1 MCRVFIAILLLI
13 TFISPFDLSFL
24 FYMSLF
30 MRLSAHPL
38 SCPLK
43 LLSSVT
49 YVWQRPIIKIALF
62 GLLGVLNIYSQAALA
77 ASTVKSPNIKAPI
90 ASTVKNKS
98 AIQSKTGSTK
108 SVPAKQVSSK
118 SVQKKPVNTIRT
130 PVKPVIKSTILNP
143 TAGLKLINLKS
154 DEVSAEDGADEL
166 DDIAAVV
173 DQTDDWIDEAPD
185 TTAIINNANVKR
197 PTTPP
202 IINTDIPDSVA
213 QVSLN
218 AISPETLKTF
228 VSVVDLIRREYVEP
242 VNDEVLF
249 NNAMSG
255 MLTNLDSHAEF
266 LDAAAYEN
274 LRAFTEGDVGDIGI
288 KADYD
293 SKLGYWVITDV
304 KNNSSADKKGITIG
318 DYLHQIDEFK
328 LDESKLS
335 NDIQQLLTGVA
346 GTQVDVITSK
356 AGRRKHSSTLQRNN
370 MHSQAIETRLVNG
383 IAIVRLPAFQNNSRE
398 QILKSLTDLN
408 APVTAILLDVRDN
421 PGGVLTSAVQVASLF
436 MEDTKVVQVKG
447 RQRET
452 STLTTRGSAVLKPL
466 PLMILQ
472 NRYSASAAEVLASSL
487 QTQKRA
493 TIVGE
498 VSYGKGSV
506 QSVIPLNNEQAI
518 KLTVAHYLTATGKQ
532 IEKIGVQ
539 PDVRLS
545 GNEQGW
551 EQQALALLR
560 KQISSSGIRLVQGD
574 AKSINSKN
582 IDSKS
587 IDHKNNEAKS
597 SVIIDK

>member
-1 MCRVFIAILLLI
+1 
-13 TFISPFDLSFL
+13 
-24 FYMSLF
+24 

-43 LLSSVT
+43 LSSSVT
-49 YVWQRPIIKIALF
+49 SVWQRPVIKIALF
-62 GLLGVLNIYSQAALA
+62 GLLGVLSIYFSIYSQTALA
-77 ASTVKSPNIKAPI
+77 AIPVKLPHSKMATTSVI
-90 ASTVKNKS
+90 KNKS
-98 AIQSKTGSTK
+98 STQSKIRSTK
-108 SVPAKQVSSK
+108 NVPVKQVSTR
-118 SVQKKPVNTIRT
+118 SVQKKSANIIAT
-130 PVKPVIKSTILNP
+130 PIKPVTKPVVHNS

-154 DEVSAEDGADEL
+154 DEVSTEEDANNLNNITSAG
-166 DDIAAVV
+166 

-185 TTAIINNANVKR
+185 TTAIINNTNVKR
-197 PTTPP
+197 PTTPST
-202 IINTDIPDSVA
+202 INSDIPDSVA

-274 LRAFTEGDVGDIGI
+274 LRAFTDGDVGDVGI
-288 KADYD
+288 NAAYD
-293 SKLGYWVITDV
+293 SELGYWVITDV
-304 KNNSSADKKGITIG
+304 KNNSSADKKGITVG
-318 DYLHQIDEFK
+318 DYLHQIDDFK
-328 LDESKLS
+328 LDESKAS
-335 NDIQQLLTGVA
+335 NDIQQLLTGIA
-346 GTQVDVITSK
+346 GTQIDVITSK
-356 AGRRKHSSTLQRNN
+356 AGRRKHSSTLQRTN
-370 MHSQAIETRLVNG
+370 MHSQAIETRLING

-408 APVTAILLDVRDN
+408 APITAVLLDVRDN

-452 STLTTRGSAVLKPL
+452 STLTTRGNAVLKPL

-518 KLTVAHYLTATGKQ
+518 KLTVAHYLTAAGKP

-560 KQISSSGIRLVQGD
+560 KQIKSSGIRLVQGA
-574 AKSINSKN
+574 AKSVDTKNMDSKF
-582 IDSKS
+582 IDSNSEVKRNSEVKS
-587 IDHKNNEAKS
+587 NA
-597 SVIIDK
+597 IIDK